1 MTDGA
6 PRAAADGAPNPM
18 AAAAPHQVPDGAPA
32 HVIDGAPQTDWRRP
46 AARSLLVTPLRTAKE
61 LIPSLAP
68 VVVLAI
74 SQGGQAYWLLL
85 LLVVV
90 PVLIAVLRWWN
101 TGYRIAGDQFQVRHG
116 IVRKHLLTAQLDR
129 IRTVDEEASLL
140 RRALHIVDLH
150 VGTGAHEA
158 VSVHGI
164 DATEAAALHC
174 GLLARRRHAQPH
186 RPDLPH
192 LPSEGSPE
200 HPAYGPGAADGDF
213 TEENTAPERTVAAF
227 SPAWLR
233 FAPFTMSGVATVLTA
248 WAIGGRI
255 VNEFQLGDTVT
266 PWVDRLRDATAQLSL
281 LVLVLTVLIG
291 GLVLV
296 SVLSVAAYS
305 LANWG
310 YRLTRRGDATLY
322 VRRGLLTS
330 RAMTIEE
337 RRLRGVVLERPLLL
351 RIPRGARAKALVTG
365 GKRRSE
371 EGARATHLLVP
382 PAPAALV
389 RAAAGDVLGTATPLT
404 APLLGH
410 GPRAVRRRHTR
421 ALLGLAPVA
430 ATVAGAAWWWHWPR
444 GTYVVAVLVLALA
457 PVLATLR
464 ARSLGH
470 AVLGDPRVLLGPD
483 AGYLVGRSGAFPQD
497 RSCLRSRAVIGWV
510 LRETFF
516 QRRAGLVTLEATVAT
531 SRGKIRI
538 LDVPRARALE
548 IVRDA
553 TPGLLDRYL
562 EP

>member
-1 MTDGA
+1 
-6 PRAAADGAPNPM
+6 
-18 AAAAPHQVPDGAPA
+18 
-32 HVIDGAPQTDWRRP
+32 
-46 AARSLLVTPLRTAKE
+46 
-61 LIPSLAP
+61 
-68 VVVLAI
+68 
-74 SQGGQAYWLLL
+74 
-85 LLVVV
+85 
-90 PVLIAVLRWWN
+90 
-101 TGYRIAGDQFQVRHG
+101 
-116 IVRKHLLTAQLDR
+116 
-129 IRTVDEEASLL
+129 
-140 RRALHIVDLH
+140 

-213 TEENTAPERTVAAF
+213 TEENTAPERTIAAF

-296 SVLSVAAYS
+296 SVLSGRRRTP

-483 AGYLVGRSGAFPQD
+483 AGYLVGPLGGVPAGPKLPALPRGDRLGA
-497 RSCLRSRAVIGWV
+497 A
-510 LRETFF
+510 ETFF